1 MKKILRISATAL
13 VLLTT
18 LTACSTTEA
27 ETLDSITLSVGDQ
40 VAGTE
45 RVLQAAGELDSV
57 PYDIEWSTFTSGPPQ
72 IEALNAGQIDFAIT
86 GNTPPV
92 LSGITNTKVIQAY
105 SNPAKGDAILIG
117 ADSDISSVADLKG
130 RNIAVARGSSA
141 HGHLILQLEKA
152 GLSVDDV
159 EVNYLQP
166 SDAKSAF
173 ESGQVDAWAIWDPYT
188 AIAEI
193 GGAVPLVTAAGVA
206 NGFGFGIASDAAL
219 DDELRSEALGD
230 LVARVDRA
238 YQWAKDNPEEWAR
251 IYAEETGTDLA
262 AAELHI
268 RSTRVSIPLDDA
280 VVESQNELINAFLR
294 AGLLPEAFNFADQI
308 DDRFADIQEAT
319 S

>member
-1 MKKILRISATAL
+1 MKKILHISATAI
-13 VLLTT
+13 VLLGT
-18 LTACSTTEA
+18 LTACSTTNA
-27 ETLDSITLSVGDQ
+27 DTLDSITLSVGDQ

-45 RVLQAAGELDSV
+45 RVLQASGELDSV

-105 SNPAKGDAILIG
+105 SNPAEGDAILIT

-152 GLSVDDV
+152 GLSPDDV
-159 EVNYLQP
+159 EISYLQP

-193 GGAVPLVTAAGVA
+193 GGAVPLATATGVA

-219 DDELRSEALGD
+219 DDNLRSEALED
-230 LVARVDRA
+230 LVSRVDRA
-238 YQWAKDNPEEWAR
+238 YQWATEHPEEWAR
-251 IYAEETGTDLA
+251 IYAEETGTDPA
-262 AAELHI
+262 AAELHV
-268 RSTRVSIPLDDA
+268 RSIRVSIPLDDA
-280 VVESQNELINAFLR
+280 VVESQNELIKAFHR

-308 DDRFADIQEAT
+308 DDRFAGIQEAA